1 MNAANLIKMANQ
13 IGAFFEAMPDHE
25 QAVADI
31 VSHLKNSWDPRMRQ
45 ALLQDIATHGD
56 SMLKPIVREAVAQLR
71 VTSNGEYSKDRD
83 GENDLFA
90 VSPAPTF
97 QPILADQSRSKI
109 TAMPWPPP
117 MHMVTSA

>member
-13 IGAFFEAMPDHE
+13 IGAFFEAMPDNE

-71 VTSNGEYSKDRD
+71 VT
-83 GENDLFA
+83 
-90 VSPAPTF
+90 
-97 QPILADQSRSKI
+97 
-109 TAMPWPPP
+109 
-117 MHMVTSA
+117 